1 MSGAERSNTDDVHR
15 SNDLLIRHTAVQGQR
30 FISGYTG
37 TCIHKYAPSY
47 QLPNVLSAPERNGS
61 KTPAI
66 FKGGGGGGGGERKVF
81 LINRLSY

>member
-1 MSGAERSNTDDVHR
+1 MSGAERSNTDVHR

-66 FKGGGGGGGGERKVF
+66 FKGVGGGGGRKVF